1 MIDHDDGPPDA
12 AKVDLYDVAARLS
25 AIDKIVRDLE
35 YRLPGS
41 GRPLANIVLTRQQC
55 IDLLAHLFDEAAGRF
70 LRKLDG
76 AVHSQRGE
84 GK

>member
-35 YRLPGS
+35 
-41 GRPLANIVLTRQQC
+41 
-55 IDLLAHLFDEAAGRF
+55 
-70 LRKLDG
+70 
-76 AVHSQRGE
+76 
-84 GK
+84 